1 MTRKKTLQQRWEF
14 DLRSSPEA
22 LWPYVADTNRF
33 NSDTGLPAV
42 AVADDEAGDEAT
54 TGAPRNAR
62 RRLRV
67 KVSVLEMLY
76 EEEPFEWVRPHG
88 FGVVRRYAGGPI
100 AEMRVRVEL
109 RPREGGGT
117 HLVYDTEFTPRAS
130 VVRLALPLQLK
141 LMRRKFERAFRRYD
155 RLAAERATAPQTAA
169 TPNAAAPLSERT
181 QLTPTG
187 RERLRQ
193 IGRALVAEGKNA
205 ELVRRL
211 SELVERGDDLALAR
225 VRPYALADL
234 WTADRREVLELCL
247 AATRAGL
254 LDFRWEL
261 LCPLCR
267 GSADSPAS
275 LGDITAGQHCA
286 TCGIDFEVNFD
297 RSVELTFRPNP
308 AVRKVEGAAFCVA
321 GPATTPHVV
330 VQQLL
335 RPGESRTVRPRLE
348 EGRYRLRA
356 LGLSGAQQ
364 VRVAGAGAGGVV
376 SLGPTEAAR
385 WPSDER
391 LIGVEPALRIE
402 NKDAVER
409 LFILERT
416 SWSDQAATA
425 AEVTALQVF
434 RDLFAE
440 EALRP
445 GEQISVGSLTLLFT
459 DLRGSTQLY
468 RQIGDAV
475 AFGAVMTHFD
485 VLRESIAAE
494 GGAIIKTLGDAVMGA
509 FTRPAPALRAAM
521 RAQAMLA
528 APPAGVRP
536 LALKVGIHTGPCI
549 AVTLNGRLDYFGSNV
564 NIAARLEPLSSGSDC
579 IISRP
584 VRDDP
589 KIAALLSGQ
598 ASGLVAEP
606 LRTTLKGFDAE
617 HFDLWRVTRKE
628 ISPPETE
635 TPTKRG
641 I

>member
-1 MTRKKTLQQRWEF
+1 MTRKTLQQRWEF

-33 NSDTGLPAV
+33 NSDAGLPAV
-42 AVADDEAGDEAT
+42 AAADEANESAT
-54 TGAPRNAR
+54 TGAPKNAR

-67 KVSVLEMLY
+67 KVAALELRY

-88 FGVVRRYAGGPI
+88 FGVVRRYAGGPV

-109 RPREGGGT
+109 RPRERGGT
-117 HLVYDTEFTPRAS
+117 RLVYGLEVSPRAA
-130 VVRLALPLQLK
+130 VFRLALPLQLR

-155 RLAAERATAPQTAA
+155 RLAAERGDAPQTAPPPPA
-169 TPNAAAPLSERT
+169 SFSERT
-181 QLTPTG
+181 QLTPSG

-193 IGRALVAEGKNA
+193 IGRALVAEGKKT

-211 SELVERGDDLALAR
+211 SELVERGDDLTLAR
-225 VRPYALADL
+225 LQPYALADL
-234 WTADRREVLELCL
+234 WGAGRREVLELCL

-267 GSADSPAS
+267 GSADAPPS

-297 RSVELTFRPNP
+297 RSVEVTFRPNP
-308 AVRKVEGAAFCVA
+308 AVRRVEGAVFCVA

-356 LGLSGAQQ
+356 LGLSGSQQ
-364 VRVAGAGAGGVV
+364 VRAAGVGGGAGEV
-376 SLGPTEAAR
+376 SLGPDSAAR
-385 WPSDER
+385 WPADER
-391 LIGVEPALRIE
+391 LVGVEPALRIE
-402 NKDAVER
+402 NADAVER
-409 LFILERT
+409 LFVLERT
-416 SWSDQAATA
+416 SWGDQAATA

-485 VLRESIAAE
+485 VLREAIAAE

-509 FTRPAPALRAAM
+509 FPRPAPALRAAM

-528 APPAGVRP
+528 SPPAGVRP

-564 NIAARLEPLSSGSDC
+564 NIAARLEPLSSGADC
-579 IISRP
+579 VISRP

-589 KIAALLSGQ
+589 KIAALLAGD
-598 ASGLVAEP
+598 AGGLVAEP

-628 ISPPETE
+628 TSPPT
-635 TPTKRG
+635 TQTKLAT
-641 I
+641 